1 MFVRQERSVKE
12 FMQFYPVVSTIII
25 INLLL
30 WLIINVLHLQ
40 IGEIIYSWSVGSNIR
55 VSYGDYWRL
64 LTPIF
69 LHGGSSHVLFNSFAL
84 VLFAPALE
92 QMLGKFRFVV
102 FYLLAGIIG
111 NVGTYMMA
119 PMSMTLHL
127 GASGAIYGLFGVYIF
142 MVLFRK
148 QLIDAGN
155 AQIVTIIFVL
165 GVVMSFIQ
173 PNINISAHLF
183 GALGGFLL
191 APLFL
196 IGVER
201 FSLRKSY
208 VRRTTVTSDDEIKFD
223 PDRWKKKTFRP
234 KNRKNKSQL
243 FWVIFIILVLIG
255 FISTYILN

>member
-12 FMQFYPVVSTIII
+12 FMQFYPIVATIII

-30 WLIINVLHLQ
+30 WLIINVLHLP
-40 IGEIIYSWSVGSNIR
+40 IGETIYSWSVGSNIR

-69 LHGGSSHVLFNSFAL
+69 LHGGFSHVLFNSFAL

-92 QMLGKFRFVV
+92 QMLGKFRFIV
-102 FYLLAGIIG
+102 FYLLTGIIG
-111 NVGTYMMA
+111 NVGTYIMA

-127 GASGAIYGLFGVYIF
+127 GASGAIYGLFGIYIF

-155 AQIVTIIFVL
+155 AQIVTIIFIL
-165 GVVMSFIQ
+165 GVVMSFMQ

-201 FSLRKSY
+201 FSLRKNY
-208 VRRTTVTSDDEIKFD
+208 VKRTSMTSDDGIKFD

-234 KNRKNKSQL
+234 KNRKNRSQL
-243 FWVIFIILVLIG
+243 FWVLFIILVLIG